1 MKKWKLIGAFC
12 LAAVLTAAGPTAHVN
27 TAYAQSPE
35 FARTAEEWARL
46 RDNVMEYGELA
57 GLVREYNVT
66 VQKNQRDYEKN
77 KNKAS
82 EDIAQDL
89 RDQAESVRSSIP
101 DGDDPISLASA
112 AMAEAQASSL
122 DQQADDNVND
132 SEILKMG
139 YDQTES
145 TLVSTAQSNMI
156 AYHQKALELEQKV
169 RDKEL
174 AEETLNV
181 VSARMAA
188 QSATQMDL
196 LTAQEAVITAQ
207 SNILTAQSELDNI
220 RQKLCVM
227 LGWKYDSTP
236 EIQEI
241 PAADL
246 NRISQMDPVAD
257 KEKALEQNYALR
269 INKKK
274 LANAGS
280 NSTKD
285 SIQLSIDDNI
295 QKIGVALNSAYRN
308 VQQAKLAYDQASM
321 DLAMEARNMQ
331 TAELSYQV
339 GNMSKHDYIT
349 QQYAYAAKQTAM
361 KMADLS
367 LFQAM
372 ENYDWAVNG
381 LAET

>member
-12 LAAVLTAAGPTAHVN
+12 LAAVLTAVGPTAPVN

-46 RDNVMEYGELA
+46 RDNVMEYDELA

-77 KNKAS
+77 KNKTS

-174 AEETLNV
+174 AESTLGV
-181 VSARMAA
+181 VSARVTAG
-188 QSATQMDL
+188 SATQMDL

-207 SNILTAQSELDNI
+207 SNILTVQSELDNI
-220 RQKLCVM
+220 HQKLCVM

-236 EIQEI
+236 EIKEI

-280 NSTKD
+280 NSSKD
-285 SIQLSIDDNI
+285 SIQLNIDDNI

-308 VQQAKLAYDQASM
+308 VQQAKLAYDQASTN
-321 DLAMEARNMQ
+321 LAMEAKNMQ
-331 TAELSYQV
+331 KAELSYQI
-339 GNMSKHDYIT
+339 GSISRQDYIT
-349 QQYAYAAKQTAM
+349 QQHAYASKQTAM